1 MGLGVGALK
10 RGCNPLTNY
19 DNCDCVV
26 YNRLAAGVNEKS
38 RNFRSSWKICWCESK
53 SQESVGAP
61 FNNLNFFVRDHPFS
75 TFARLLYLYMLFLLF
90 HQYFDVYLWFSHRQK
105 SAPSEFFPITFV
117 KHSRTARATDWLV
130 LLYFVNMKLTNF
142 FPIFSCD
149 PRRKL
154 KTLRL

>member
-1 MGLGVGALK
+1 MTIVIASFITDWQQVSMRNQGIFEVLGK
-10 RGCNPLTNY
+10 S
-19 DNCDCVV
+19 
-26 YNRLAAGVNEKS
+26 AGV
-38 RNFRSSWKICWCESK
+38 SK

-61 FNNLNFFVRDHPFS
+61 FNNLNFFVWDHPFS

-142 FPIFSCD
+142 FPIFPCD
-149 PRRKL
+149 PRKKL